1 MGPRRNVR
9 GGAQQPPK
17 KGSSGKTAMG
27 LAAASVVAATAAG
40 GVLWYQKN
48 NKKNYIIDMFIEACN
63 NFNDSASSGT
73 IGIKTFYNLKNITSN
88 DFLGQNT
95 QIQKQRVKQIYDE
108 ADKMV
113 KKEFNVKLNESLNEY
128 PDDFDDSVLCK
139 LNETNI
145 DPKIYLTNF
154 LAYFRLTCYFVSFD
168 CFIDNEWVLEK
179 IYDGYIM
186 ILFPRFLERFLSL
199 CFQFDDKFNFE
210 FYKRIETVE
219 LHNNIESYAIYR
231 HPGGI
236 VLEES
241 TFDLLLASIRHYKTN
256 VVNIKKFEMQKE
268 CLKQKYEKLN
278 TDLHSST
285 ESSAGAGAGTGTG
298 AGLEASTWID
308 AGAATGSGH
317 GENTLSRFEVGAGA
331 VQELQVNQEVWYNSR
346 HYMVEYPAKI
356 REIHWDK
363 TYDIDYTDNQ
373 CYNSQTGSTET
384 QQKLATKVERT
395 RLRPRKNGEEPK
407 QRWY

>member
-1 MGPRRNVR
+1 
-9 GGAQQPPK
+9 
-17 KGSSGKTAMG
+17 
-27 LAAASVVAATAAG
+27 
-40 GVLWYQKN
+40 
-48 NKKNYIIDMFIEACN
+48 
-63 NFNDSASSGT
+63 
-73 IGIKTFYNLKNITSN
+73 
-88 DFLGQNT
+88 
-95 QIQKQRVKQIYDE
+95 
-108 ADKMV
+108 
-113 KKEFNVKLNESLNEY
+113 
-128 PDDFDDSVLCK
+128 
-139 LNETNI
+139 
-145 DPKIYLTNF
+145 
-154 LAYFRLTCYFVSFD
+154 
-168 CFIDNEWVLEK
+168 
-179 IYDGYIM
+179 
-186 ILFPRFLERFLSL
+186 
-199 CFQFDDKFNFE
+199 
-210 FYKRIETVE
+210 
-219 LHNNIESYAIYR
+219 
-231 HPGGI
+231 